1 MQTRNPAHRT
11 IYKTYPKTLSDL
23 VANRAAFGLD
33 FKNIEPKNYDS
44 MDAQGVPLE
53 RKRFVYRDMS
63 VAASVFKS
71 VSKDVSDVIEAAKAE
86 KAAADAAAS
95 AGDESS

>member
-1 MQTRNPAHRT
+1 MITRNPAHRT
-11 IYKTYPKTLSDL
+11 IYKTYPRSFSDL

-53 RKRFVYRDMS
+53 RKRYVYRDMS

-71 VSKDVSDVIEAAKAE
+71 VSKDVSEAIEAAKAE
-86 KAAADAAAS
+86 KAAADSAAS
-95 AGDESS
+95 VGDESS